1 MPTTIVWCMKH
12 WQNFL
17 MVSVPN
23 ILNYKKLFLNYTSD
37 SRPPPPHLKD
47 LQQVSISFRIKFNSL
62 LYLTKSYMIWI
73 LPLSAASFFLLIHCI
88 PTSLSFQFLQHA
100 KFPLLDLWIICYLF
114 LGFSSSMTACHE
126 KLLLINQL
134 SAQMSLPSRG
144 FFLIS
149 QLDTVTKAHTIILSL
164 V

>member
-1 MPTTIVWCMKH
+1 
-12 WQNFL
+12 
-17 MVSVPN
+17 MVSVLFFSIFIIFPN

-37 SRPPPPHLKD
+37 SRPLPPHLKD

-73 LPLSAASFFLLIHCI
+73 LPLSAASFLLLTHCI

-100 KFPLLDLWIICYLF
+100 KFPLLDLWIICYLY

-149 QLDTVTKAHTIILSL
+149 QLNTVTKSHTIILSL

>member
-1 MPTTIVWCMKH
+1 MKH

-17 MVSVPN
+17 MVSVLFFFTFIIFPI
-23 ILNYKKLFLNYTSD
+23 ILNDKKLFLNYTSD
-37 SRPPPPHLKD
+37 SRPPHFKD

-62 LYLTKSYMIWI
+62 LYLTTSYTIWI
-73 LPLSAASFFLLIHCI
+73 LPLSAANYLLLTHCI

-100 KFPLLDLWIICYLF
+100 KFPLLDVWIICYLC
-114 LGFSSSMTACHE
+114 LGFFSSKTACHE

-149 QLDTVTKAHTIILSL
+149 QLNTVTKAHTIILSF